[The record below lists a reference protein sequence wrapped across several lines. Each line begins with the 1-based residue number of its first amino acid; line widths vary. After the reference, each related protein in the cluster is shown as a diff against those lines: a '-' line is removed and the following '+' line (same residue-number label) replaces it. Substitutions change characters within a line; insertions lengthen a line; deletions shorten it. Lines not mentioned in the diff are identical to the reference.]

1 MKTLTPD
8 WESRLHEVLPTYG
21 HRNWIVVADSAY
33 PQQSATG
40 IETTVTG
47 GKQIDV
53 LETVLKAIDD
63 APHVFAAVMVDQEL
77 EFVAE
82 DDAPGITEYRDQLKA
97 LLEGKHT
104 EVKPHEEII
113 GQLAE
118 GSQLFNVLLLKSDM
132 TIPYTTIFLRLECGY
147 WDEAK
152 ENKLRASLQQ

>member
-8 WESRLHEVLPTYG
+8 WEDRLQEVLPTYG

-33 PQQSATG
+33 PQQSAAG
-40 IETTVTG
+40 IETIYTG

-77 EFVAE
+77 DFVSE
-82 DDAPGITEYRDQLKA
+82 EDAPGITEYRDQLKV
-97 LLEGKHT
+97 LLEEKHT
-104 EVKPHEEII
+104 EVKLHEEII
-113 GQLAE
+113 GQLDE
-118 GSQLFNVLLLKSDM
+118 GSKLFNVLLLKSDM

-147 WDEAK
+147 WDETK
-152 ENKLRASLQQ
+152 ENNLRVALQQ